1 MEITESPKG
10 SFKYY
15 SFKVWLQRNKGT
27 LKNLLLGVTALTTY
41 FSTMT
46 NPVWLQVLLTII
58 IPGLAKLGVDAIDYY
73 LSEVIDVQ

>member
-15 SFKVWLQRNKGT
+15 SLKVWLQRNKNT
-27 LKNLLLGVTALTTY
+27 LKHLLIGVTALTTY
-41 FSTMT
+41 FSTMS
-46 NPVWLQVLLTII
+46 NPQWLQVVLTVI
-58 IPGLAKLGVDAIDYY
+58 IPGLTKLGIDAIDYY